1 MSTWYIYRY
10 SLSLSFIVYVVLLY
24 IEFFEGEKP

>member
-1 MSTWYIYRY
+1 MFNWYIYRY